1 MVVTNFD
8 GTLEVGVAF
17 QLILRNLPVRRGIV
31 VSVNPTTKEPH
42 VWYENK
48 SVKRERGDSHIFIGI
63 FEGFSNEDIPKL
75 TITHVPCRF
84 DSWLSRV
91 PAQVRIACG
100 SIRARP
106 GPKVGVPSA
115 SNIIHPDFVKSPGC
129 SPPRS
134 LSPSEDVKS
143 NVKKNRIP
151 PMISQLAQVRVALNM
166 MDNKLDLI
174 LQKFEKLEKE

>member
-8 GTLEVGVAF
+8 GTLDVGVAF
-17 QLILRNLPVRRGIV
+17 QLLIHNLPVRRGIV
-31 VSVNPTTKEPH
+31 VSVDSTTKEPH

-48 SVKRERGDSHIFIGI
+48 SVKRERGDSHVFIGI

-75 TITHVPCRF
+75 TITPVPCRF

-106 GPKVGVPSA
+106 
-115 SNIIHPDFVKSPGC
+115 
-129 SPPRS
+129 
-134 LSPSEDVKS
+134 
-143 NVKKNRIP
+143 
-151 PMISQLAQVRVALNM
+151 MTSQLAQVRVALDM
-166 MDNKLDLI
+166 MNNKLDVI
-174 LQKFEKLEKE
+174 LHKLEKLEKE